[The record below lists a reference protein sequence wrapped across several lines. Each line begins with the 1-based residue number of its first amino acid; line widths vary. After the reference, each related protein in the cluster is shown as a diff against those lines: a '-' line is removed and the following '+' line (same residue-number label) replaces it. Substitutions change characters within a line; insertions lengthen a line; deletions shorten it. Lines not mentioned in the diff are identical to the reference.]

1 MKSCEYFYTQCL
13 FFIMKNEAKNYF
25 VEFQNKVVLD
35 PEVCK
40 CDFFLGFIYL
50 FINPYQFIVLHR
62 LVLEK

>member
-50 FINPYQFIVLHR
+50 FIY
-62 LVLEK
+62 